1 MILCAFLISVL
12 INDGN
17 YTFVLLL
24 LVIKVFTKRFAVT
37 DLYILFLL
45 PLLNKQIF
53 VRTTT
58 LFTIEMYL
66 ILIFYIIMNMRR
78 LRLTKLE
85 LITGY
90 SLLLHCILV
99 SWSPMISLFKLAGF
113 ILIYLSTRLMDK
125 KDIRPLIRIV
135 VLVNVFLLAL
145 GFGFVTYEVFNGHIR
160 QWSGIFNHPNALGV
174 IYTLSYV
181 HLRVNKGNSFDNIL
195 LTMIIL
201 SIVVSKTR
209 GAMLAIVLFEIAIA
223 LRNKNFYVLCGLPL
237 AGLFALNYLDIAGF
251 ILKRATDWSDLRLVF
266 GVQRLNLLFDA
277 SKAIGNNPF
286 GIGMGVD
293 LDFNRWLHSENVKYF
308 YGIPVSA
315 STEKGNLVVGML
327 LEFGLFIPI
336 IMLIGYLRRIKSNK
350 SLAMRLIVI
359 MSNMFEFALFSIG
372 LGSISWIFIRNN
384 D

>member
-1 MILCAFLISVL
+1 
-12 INDGN
+12 
-17 YTFVLLL
+17 
-24 LVIKVFTKRFAVT
+24 
-37 DLYILFLL
+37 
-45 PLLNKQIF
+45 
-53 VRTTT
+53 
-58 LFTIEMYL
+58 
-66 ILIFYIIMNMRR
+66 MNMRR